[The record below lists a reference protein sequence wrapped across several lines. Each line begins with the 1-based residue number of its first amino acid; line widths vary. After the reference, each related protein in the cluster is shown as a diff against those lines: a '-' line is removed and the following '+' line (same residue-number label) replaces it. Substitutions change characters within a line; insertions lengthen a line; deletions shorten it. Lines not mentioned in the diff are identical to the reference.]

1 MAVARTITFRRTQAI
16 DSRAQLAGHGVIGDG
31 AMETAAPTHPHM
43 QEGEAPHSKTDLS
56 ASWTHA
62 YPHARETC
70 SGTAETLRI
79 GEIRVLEIS
88 VDNLT
93 YIKLLFTRTM
103 RW

>member
-62 YPHARETC
+62 YPHTQERR
-70 SGTAETLRI
+70 TAGGSNTENR
-79 GEIRVLEIS
+79 GDQS
-88 VDNLT
+88 A
-93 YIKLLFTRTM
+93 
-103 RW
+103 

>member
-62 YPHARETC
+62 YPQARETH
-70 SGTAETLRI
+70 SGRQQH
-79 GEIRVLEIS
+79 
-88 VDNLT
+88 
-93 YIKLLFTRTM
+93 
-103 RW
+103 